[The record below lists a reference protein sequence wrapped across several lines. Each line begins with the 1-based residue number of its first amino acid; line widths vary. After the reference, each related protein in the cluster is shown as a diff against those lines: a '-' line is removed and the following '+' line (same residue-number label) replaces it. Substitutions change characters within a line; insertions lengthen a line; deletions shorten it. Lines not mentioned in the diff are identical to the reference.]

1 MGRTRTT
8 VRSGPDIYLGALRN
22 HLSIESKAIET
33 TLSELF
39 VCEQYPGLCHRME
52 EDLAMSR
59 NHAREITTL
68 LSRHGHPAP
77 VPHET
82 VSSILSTVSGLLH
95 GGEDHDVLKNVL
107 AASGYRAHQIAS
119 LRSLIVMARQLGF
132 TQDAAV
138 LDCLKD
144 EETASSD
151 ALAGLMPEIVSQYL
165 SASQK
170 TAS

>member
-1 MGRTRTT
+1 MR
-8 VRSGPDIYLGALRN
+8 ALRD

-33 TLSELF
+33 ALSELP
-39 VCEQYPGLCHRME
+39 VCERYPGLCRRME
-52 EDLAMSR
+52 QDLAMGRS
-59 NHAREITTL
+59 HAREVTTL

-95 GGEDHDVLKNVL
+95 GGEEHDVLKNVL

-119 LRSLIVMARQLGF
+119 LQVLIVLAQQLGF
-132 TQDAAV
+132 AQDAAA

-144 EETASSD
+144 EEIAAAG
-151 ALAGLMPEIVSQYL
+151 ALEGLMPEIVAQYL
-165 SASQK
+165 A
-170 TAS
+170 AG

>member
-1 MGRTRTT
+1 MGRTKTT
-8 VRSGPDIYLGALRN
+8 DRSALDIYLRALRD

-33 TLSELF
+33 ALSELP
-39 VCEQYPGLCHRME
+39 VCERYPGLCRRME
-52 EDLAMSR
+52 QDLAMGRS
-59 NHAREITTL
+59 HAREVTIL

-95 GGEDHDVLKNVL
+95 GGEEHDVLKNVL

-119 LRSLIVMARQLGF
+119 LQVLIVLAQQLGF
-132 TQDAAV
+132 AQDAAA

-144 EETASSD
+144 EEIAAAG
-151 ALAGLMPEIVSQYL
+151 ALEGLTPEIVAQYL
-165 SASQK
+165 A
-170 TAS
+170 AG

>member
-1 MGRTRTT
+1 MGRTKTT
-8 VRSGPDIYLGALRN
+8 DRSALDIYLGALRD

-33 TLSELF
+33 ALSELP
-39 VCEQYPGLCHRME
+39 VCEQYPGLCRRME
-52 EDLAMSR
+52 QDLAMGRS
-59 NHAREITTL
+59 HAREITIL

-95 GGEDHDVLKNVL
+95 GGEEHDVLKNVL

-119 LRSLIVMARQLGF
+119 LQVLIVLARQLGF
-132 TQDAAV
+132 AQDAAA

-144 EETASSD
+144 EEIAAAG
-151 ALAGLMPEIVSQYL
+151 ALEGLMPEIVAQYL
-165 SASQK
+165 A
-170 TAS
+170 AG